1 MSEFIPDVAWL
12 EDYEIGFAPL
22 DDDHRNMVKLANQT
36 AGALN
41 TGDLRQALTLITR
54 FIEISRYHFE
64 HGERILRES

>member
-36 AGALN
+36 AGAICA
-41 TGDLRQALTLITR
+41 RR
-54 FIEISRYHFE
+54 
-64 HGERILRES
+64 